1 MKASYIGLLLCA
13 AIAFTSCDNDTDSLL
28 DKPTSGNVEGNVPE
42 GYFRATFFP
51 QPAGLAAN
59 TRATVNG
66 NSEQI
71 QSLVCLIYQKQ
82 ADGTYKYHTEK
93 TVLKYE
99 GTVGNIKPQTY
110 EWPLKQEINF
120 ELPNGDYKAVF
131 VGNADKNLFI
141 DQKDNE
147 ILTGYNGDFASAR
160 INMPE
165 LGPKGFNQYNM
176 FYLCT
181 VDFSP
186 ANPSP
191 NVLMQRV
198 IAGNV
203 YGRDMIDDNKAVSML
218 VDNLVKQI
226 RENNLTTDVVKGLLR
241 SALLDALS
249 KATGLDV
256 IAGSLTTI
264 VDRLVN
270 MLLGDVVE
278 ALNEQLLKEVT
289 KRLEAALKGEGGAGN
304 SLLGLNY
311 ILNPWTTVNAVDVTY
326 SSLPK
331 SIDFNRTCRSYYPE
345 ITWKNIP
352 VTKINN
358 LGKLNVFSLCGE
370 GKLTRINVNRDS
382 DEYKFLLASLLEK
395 LDEQALNG
403 LLVDIHK
410 PLGYQMQSN
419 LQYSTTFEL
428 LNLTLS
434 DFSEDK
440 TGEPLEL
447 NIKLNDIVNLEEVVK
462 QLLGDNI
469 LSGIVGGLT
478 NQLLQPLLE
487 ALNNVVIKPL
497 NIRLP
502 ELNLNNIQL
511 EGSWDATYVSDGTIA
526 PSVTH

>member
-1 MKASYIGLLLCA
+1 MKTSYIGLLLCA
-13 AIAFTSCDNDTDSLL
+13 AIAFTSCDNDADSLL
-28 DKPTSGNVEGNVPE
+28 DKPISGNVEGNVPE

-51 QPAGLAAN
+51 QPAGLVAN
-59 TRATVNG
+59 TRAAVNG

-82 ADGTYKYHTEK
+82 EDGTYRYHTEK

-99 GTVGNIKPQTY
+99 GTVGNITPQIY

-141 DQKDNE
+141 NQQDNE
-147 ILTGYNGDFASAR
+147 ILTEYNGNFASAR

-165 LGPKGFNQYNM
+165 MGPKGFNQYNM

-191 NVLMQRV
+191 NVLMQRAV
-198 IAGNV
+198 AENV

-226 RENNLTTDVVKGLLR
+226 RENNLTTDIVKGLLR
-241 SALLDALS
+241 SSILDALS

-270 MLLGDVVE
+270 MILGDVVE

-311 ILNPWTTVNAVDVTY
+311 ILNPWTTVNAVNVTY

-331 SIDFNRTCRSYYPE
+331 SIDFNRICRSYYPE
-345 ITWKNIP
+345 TTWKNIP

-358 LGKLNVFSLCGE
+358 LGKLNVLSLCGE
-370 GKLTRINVNRDS
+370 GKLKRIDVNRDS
-382 DEYKFLLASLLEK
+382 EKYKLLLASLLEK

-410 PLGYQMQSN
+410 PLSYQMQSN

-428 LNLTLS
+428 LNLTFS
-434 DFSEDK
+434 DFSEDH

-447 NIKLNDIVNLEEVVK
+447 NIVLNDIVNLEEVVK

-478 NQLLQPLLE
+478 NQLLQPLLD

-502 ELNLNNIQL
+502 GLNLNNIQL

-526 PSVTH
+526 PSVTQ